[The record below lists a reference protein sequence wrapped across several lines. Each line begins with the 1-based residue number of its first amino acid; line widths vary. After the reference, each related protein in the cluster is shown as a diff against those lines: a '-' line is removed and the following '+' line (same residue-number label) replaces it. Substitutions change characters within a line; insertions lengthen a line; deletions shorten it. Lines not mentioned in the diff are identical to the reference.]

1 LAFDDDL
8 GIDASQAR
16 ADTYAVSATGL
27 ASRTF
32 SQWFHKLGQ
41 YIVIVGLVG
50 AVLALVSFF
59 VLVAFFSLIGT
70 MAMNPIAYIFNNLLL
85 PPLPGTTLIVVSLVF
100 ATIAFIVNAIII
112 GAATKFALDD
122 YGGERSAE
130 VGASFS
136 YALGKTGNIII
147 VQIVQTILVTGALA
161 PGLSLEL
168 LALAGIDITDPFN
181 PIIAPGAMEL
191 MMGGLV
197 LLLIGAIFAVYFSI
211 RFAPV
216 MPVVVD
222 SNLSAIDSLKKSWG
236 ITGGHMIHV
245 FGGLILVGLIVV
257 VLGMIAT
264 AVLFFTPYYTIVS
277 AVISALFFN
286 SISYVFSVVLYRD
299 LLARRGESSL
309 DSLMVG

>member
-1 LAFDDDL
+1 MAFDDDL

-236 ITGGHMIHV
+236 ST
-245 FGGLILVGLIVV
+245 
-257 VLGMIAT
+257 
-264 AVLFFTPYYTIVS
+264 
-277 AVISALFFN
+277 
-286 SISYVFSVVLYRD
+286 
-299 LLARRGESSL
+299 RRRHR
-309 DSLMVG
+309 M